1 MAVTPFLKLQK
12 PPFDTIPWDDA
23 VNGNMD
29 SIDAFLAQFM
39 SVPNFV
45 GVWKN
50 ATAYIVGQQV
60 LDISTSLMYAC
71 LVTHT
76 SAALPTTFAQDR
88 IAHPLNWGVQA
99 GLPADV
105 SSRNTGRNFIENSM
119 FNVAQRGA
127 GPFTTNA
134 IGGLDRWQMV
144 TQTDTMSFTQ
154 VPQTDAER
162 TQLGD
167 EAAFFSLRNVFTG
180 TANGSNYI
188 EHHVEFVRR
197 LSAKTI
203 TFSFWAKAATIPMK
217 LGFNVFQQFGPG
229 GSPFVQVHPTGVAF
243 TLTTGWVRYSV
254 TLAIPSVAGKTIVA
268 GDQTTIRFFYSAG
281 APTQTVSAG
290 GVGVQS
296 GTISLWGVQAE
307 VSTTATPLD
316 KPSPAAEFDACLRYF
331 TAMRAVRINTFSA
344 SFPFHYFTLT
354 WPTRMRAP
362 PTSTFQNVSFFTAAN
377 LRADSTTLFS
387 GTYLFDLTT
396 VNSSATAQ
404 FDLLLSSEI

>member
-1 MAVTPFLKLQK
+1 
-12 PPFDTIPWDDA
+12 
-23 VNGNMD
+23 
-29 SIDAFLAQFM
+29 
-39 SVPNFV
+39 
-45 GVWKN
+45 
-50 ATAYIVGQQV
+50 
-60 LDISTSLMYAC
+60 
-71 LVTHT
+71 
-76 SAALPTTFAQDR
+76 
-88 IAHPLNWGVQA
+88 
-99 GLPADV
+99 
-105 SSRNTGRNFIENSM
+105 M

-127 GPFTTNA
+127 GPFTTNS
-134 IGGLDRWQMV
+134 IGSLDRWQV
-144 TQTDTMSFTQ
+144 SSQIGSQTDTMSFTQ

-180 TANGSNYI
+180 TTVGSNYV
-188 EHHVEFVRR
+188 EQHVEFVQR

-243 TLTTGWVRYSV
+243 TLTTGWTRYSV
-254 TLAIPSVAGKTIVA
+254 TLAMPSVAGKTIVG
-268 GDQTTIRFFYSAG
+268 GDQTTIRFYYSSGTFQA
-281 APTQTVSAG
+281 ASAG

-307 VSTTATPLD
+307 VGTTATPLD

-331 TAMRAVRINTFSA
+331 TAMRTVRINTFTA
-344 SFPFHYFTLT
+344 AFPFYTFTLT

-362 PTSTFQNVSFFTAAN
+362 PTVTFQNVSYFAGAN
-377 LRADSTTLFS
+377 LRLESATLFS
-387 GTYLFDLTT
+387 GSFLYDLTAA
-396 VNSSATAQ
+396 NASATAQ